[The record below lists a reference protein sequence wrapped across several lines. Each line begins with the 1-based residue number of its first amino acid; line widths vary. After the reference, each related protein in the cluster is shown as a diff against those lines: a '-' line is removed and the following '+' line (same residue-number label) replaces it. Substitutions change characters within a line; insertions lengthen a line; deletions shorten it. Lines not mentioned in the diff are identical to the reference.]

1 MRASRRGAV
10 LAPVALTAVLAL
22 LSGCGRADTD
32 DPEAATVPTTI
43 PVPATTGSPPATT
56 SPATTT
62 TSSPTTS
69 TVGTT
74 SWVPE
79 PTSTTT
85 EAPAPT
91 TSLAGGPIPQAG
103 EGFCAELAGTSAELV
118 LEVESVMAD
127 GELNARRY
135 RALLLATRNLLAW
148 TSNRVPEAMALD
160 LALLTRVYAE
170 LGIELDRLDPDAVTM
185 PRLQALVFSYVFE
198 SPGVEGPALDLAAR
212 RLSAFVER
220 SCGPG
225 YPLMESLS
233 DLFAGVRAD

>member
-32 DPEAATVPTTI
+32 GPEAATVPTTT

-56 SPATTT
+56 SPAT
-62 TSSPTTS
+62 TTS

-103 EGFCAELAGTSAELV
+103 VGFCAELAGASAELV

-148 TSNRVPEAMALD
+148 TSNRVPEAMAFD

-170 LGIELDRLDPDAVTM
+170 LGIELDRLDPDAVTI

-220 SCGPG
+220 SCGSG

>member
-1 MRASRRGAV
+1 M
-10 LAPVALTAVLAL
+10 
-22 LSGCGRADTD
+22 
-32 DPEAATVPTTI
+32 PTTT
-43 PVPATTGSPPATT
+43 PVPATTGSPPVTT
-56 SPATTT
+56 SPASTTIPP
-62 TSSPTTS
+62 PTTAMA
-69 TVGTT
+69 GIT
-74 SWVPE
+74 SWVPDLT
-79 PTSTTT
+79 PTTT
-85 EAPAPT
+85 EVPIPT
-91 TSLAGGPIPQAG
+91 TSLAGGPIPPAFT
-103 EGFCAELAGTSAELV
+103 GFCADLAGTSAELV

-148 TSNRVPEAMALD
+148 TSNRVPEAMAFD

-170 LGIELDRLDPDAVTM
+170 LGIELDRLNPDAVTM

-220 SCGPG
+220 SCGSG

-233 DLFAGVRAD
+233 DLFAGVRVD

>member
-32 DPEAATVPTTI
+32 GPEAATVPTTTL
-43 PVPATTGSPPATT
+43 VPTTTGSPPATT

-74 SWVPE
+74 SWVPD

-160 LALLTRVYAE
+160 LA
-170 LGIELDRLDPDAVTM
+170 
-185 PRLQALVFSYVFE
+185 
-198 SPGVEGPALDLAAR
+198 AR

>member
-32 DPEAATVPTTI
+32 GLEAATVPTTT
-43 PVPATTGSPPATT
+43 PVPATTGLPPATT

-103 EGFCAELAGTSAELV
+103 VGFCAELAGASAELV

-135 RALLLATRNLLAW
+135 RAL
-148 TSNRVPEAMALD
+148 
-160 LALLTRVYAE
+160 
-170 LGIELDRLDPDAVTM
+170 DRKSV
-185 PRLQALVFSYVFE
+185 V
-198 SPGVEGPALDLAAR
+198 
-212 RLSAFVER
+212 
-220 SCGPG
+220 
-225 YPLMESLS
+225 
-233 DLFAGVRAD
+233 

>member
-32 DPEAATVPTTI
+32 GPEAATVPTTT
-43 PVPATTGSPPATT
+43 PVPATTGSPTATI

-62 TSSPTTS
+62 TSSPTTA

-212 RLSAFVER
+212 RLSAFVEQ
-220 SCGPG
+220 SCGSG

>member
-1 MRASRRGAV
+1 MGASRRGAV
-10 LAPVALTAVLAL
+10 VAPVALTAVLVL

-32 DPEAATVPTTI
+32 SPEAAAVPTTT

-56 SPATTT
+56 SPASTTIPP
-62 TSSPTTS
+62 PTTAMA
-69 TVGTT
+69 GIT
-74 SWVPE
+74 SWVPDLT
-79 PTSTTT
+79 PTTT
-85 EAPAPT
+85 EVPIPT
-91 TSLAGGPIPQAG
+91 TSLAGGPIPPAFT
-103 EGFCAELAGTSAELV
+103 GFCADLAGTSAELV

-148 TSNRVPEAMALD
+148 TSNRVPEAMAFD

-170 LGIELDRLDPDAVTM
+170 LGIELDRLNPDAVTM

-220 SCGPG
+220 SCGSG

-233 DLFAGVRAD
+233 DLFAGVRVD

>member
-10 LAPVALTAVLAL
+10 VAPVVLMAVLAL

-32 DPEAATVPTTI
+32 GPEAATVPTTT
-43 PVPATTGSPPATT
+43 PVPATTGAPTATT

-62 TSSPTTS
+62 TSSPTTA

-103 EGFCAELAGTSAELV
+103 AGFCTELAGASAELV

-148 TSNRVPEAMALD
+148 TSNRVPEAMAFD

-185 PRLQALVFSYVFE
+185 PRLQALVFPTSSSRPGWKVRPWPWR
-198 SPGVEGPALDLAAR
+198 PGVFPPSSNSPAGLVTR
-212 RLSAFVER
+212 
-220 SCGPG
+220 
-225 YPLMESLS
+225 
-233 DLFAGVRAD
+233 